1 MRYILLFTFMPSLLF
16 AASHIEKQIDY
27 SEVHSIY
34 QSRNCFDK
42 ATEQEMNFCGNKSL
56 EASKS
61 KMNSIFNLVISS
73 AEVKSKS
80 KIQKAQDDWVL
91 YMKSNCVMETLDSE
105 GGSAYDS
112 IINFCYET
120 KVNERVSYLQWILS
134 NK

>member
-1 MRYILLFTFMPSLLF
+1 MRYLLIFTFIPSILF

-34 QSRNCFDK
+34 QSMNCFDK
-42 ATEQEMNFCGNKSL
+42 ATEQEMNSCGNKSL

-61 KMNSIFNLVISS
+61 KMNSILNLIISS
-73 AEVKSKS
+73 AENKSKS

-91 YMKSNCVMETLDSE
+91 HMQSNCVMETLDSE

-112 IINFCYET
+112 IINFCWF
-120 KVNERVSYLQWILS
+120 V
-134 NK
+134 